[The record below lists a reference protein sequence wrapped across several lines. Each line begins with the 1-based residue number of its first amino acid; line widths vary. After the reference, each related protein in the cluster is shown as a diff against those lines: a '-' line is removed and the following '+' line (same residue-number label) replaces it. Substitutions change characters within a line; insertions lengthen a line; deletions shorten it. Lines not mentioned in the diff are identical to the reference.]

1 MKKTNFFQII
11 LGELQKIGQAL
22 VLPIA
27 VLPIAGLLLRLGQPD
42 LINNTIISEA
52 GLAIF
57 KNLALLFAIGISGGL
72 AKDRDV
78 SAGLAGATSYLILV
92 AITKSINPE
101 NDLLIFGGV
110 LAGFIGGYTY
120 NAFHLTKLPVFLA
133 FFGGRRFVPI
143 MSGVFSVPT
152 AMFLG
157 HVWPSVSI
165 GIANLGNWI
174 TSTGAF
180 GLFFYGFFNRLLIPF
195 GLQHIIEKYAY
206 FALGSYT
213 NAAGEV
219 FTGDLNRFFAGDPT
233 AGIFM
238 SGFFP
243 VMIFG
248 LPAAALAMY
257 LCVPKEKRNL
267 SVGLFASIALTS
279 LLTGVTEPIEFSF
292 LFVAPILFV
301 IHAGY
306 MGLSYAVSYL
316 LHIRAGFTFSGGI
329 IDLVLSWKYGTNPGL
344 ILLIGIG
351 FFVLYFITFYALIK
365 LLNLKTPGLEVDS
378 DTEESSDSSIASSEY
393 TKLAPLYI
401 EYLGGKENV
410 KELTNCVTRLRLKL
424 NDPTKMNE
432 AQIKKIGSKGIISMN
447 DSVQIIIGTD
457 VEFLATEIKKQL
469 NK

>member
-1 MKKTNFFQII
+1 
-11 LGELQKIGQAL
+11 
-22 VLPIA
+22 
-27 VLPIAGLLLRLGQPD
+27 
-42 LINNTIISEA
+42 
-52 GLAIF
+52 
-57 KNLALLFAIGISGGL
+57 
-72 AKDRDV
+72 
-78 SAGLAGATSYLILV
+78 
-92 AITKSINPE
+92 
-101 NDLLIFGGV
+101 
-110 LAGFIGGYTY
+110 
-120 NAFHLTKLPVFLA
+120 
-133 FFGGRRFVPI
+133 
-143 MSGVFSVPT
+143 
-152 AMFLG
+152 
-157 HVWPSVSI
+157 
-165 GIANLGNWI
+165 
-174 TSTGAF
+174 
-180 GLFFYGFFNRLLIPF
+180 
-195 GLQHIIEKYAY
+195 AY

-219 FTGDLNRFFAGDPT
+219 FTGDLSRFFAGDPT

-365 LLNLKTPGLEVDS
+365 LLNLKTPGLEVES